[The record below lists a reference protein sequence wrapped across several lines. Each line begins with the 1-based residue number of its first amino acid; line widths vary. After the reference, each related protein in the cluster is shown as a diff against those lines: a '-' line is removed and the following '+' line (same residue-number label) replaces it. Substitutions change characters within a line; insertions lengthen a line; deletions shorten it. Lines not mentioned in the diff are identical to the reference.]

1 MTARAEP
8 ERSPAAAGPGPAGAP
23 GSQPASAPG
32 YRPRRTLPLSVE
44 IIRQLRRRRTLVA
57 FGILTVLP
65 WILVGAFEVSGPAS
79 GNGTPGL
86 VAAAT
91 TGGLNFTAFTF
102 FVSAGFLIVVAV
114 ALFCGDTVATE
125 ASWSSL
131 RYLLAAPVPRSR
143 LLRQKLI
150 VALGFSIVAVTYLT
164 LMALLAGTL
173 AFGWHQLRLPG
184 TGIEVPTGAA
194 LGRIAIVL
202 AYVLVSELVVAALA
216 FLLSV
221 LTDSPLGAVGG
232 AVGLVIVSNI
242 LDAVTALGNWRQ
254 ALPTHWQFAWLD
266 VLQPQVS
273 FAGMIQGSAVSVSY
287 ALILGALAF
296 RRFRT
301 KDIVS

>member
-1 MTARAEP
+1 VTARAEP
-8 ERSPAAAGPGPAGAP
+8 ERAPAAPGPE
-23 GSQPASAPG
+23 PASAPG

-57 FGILTVLP
+57 FGILTALP

-91 TGGLNFTAFTF
+91 IGGLNFTAFTF

-173 AFGWHQLRLPG
+173 AFGWHQLQLPG
-184 TGIEVPTGAA
+184 TGIEIPAGAA

>member
-8 ERSPAAAGPGPAGAP
+8 ERAPAAPGPE
-23 GSQPASAPG
+23 PASAPG

-57 FGILTVLP
+57 FGILTALP

-91 TGGLNFTAFTF
+91 IGGLNFTAFTF

-173 AFGWHQLRLPG
+173 AFGWHQLQLPG
-184 TGIEVPTGAA
+184 TGIEIPAGAA

>member
-1 MTARAEP
+1 VTARAEP
-8 ERSPAAAGPGPAGAP
+8 ERAPAAPGPK
-23 GSQPASAPG
+23 PASAPG

-57 FGILTVLP
+57 FGILTALP

-79 GNGTPGL
+79 GSGTPGL

-91 TGGLNFTAFTF
+91 VGGLNFTAFTF

-131 RYLLAAPVPRSR
+131 RYLLAAPVPRAR

-150 VALGFSIVAVTYLT
+150 VALGFAIVAVTYLT

-173 AFGWHQLRLPG
+173 AFGWHQLQLPG

-266 VLQPQVS
+266 VLQPQVT

-301 KDIVS
+301 KDVVS

>member
-1 MTARAEP
+1 VTARAEP
-8 ERSPAAAGPGPAGAP
+8 DRVPAAPGPE
-23 GSQPASAPG
+23 SASAPG

-91 TGGLNFTAFTF
+91 VGGLNFTAFTF

-173 AFGWHQLRLPG
+173 AFGWHPLQLPG

-266 VLQPQVS
+266 VLQPQVT

>member
-1 MTARAEP
+1 VTAEA
-8 ERSPAAAGPGPAGAP
+8 GPAGTQSAN
-23 GSQPASAPG
+23 APG

-44 IIRQLRRRRTLVA
+44 IIRQLRRRRTLIA

-79 GNGTPGL
+79 RNGAPGL
-86 VAAAT
+86 VASAT
-91 TGGLNFTAFTF
+91 DGGLNFTAFTF

-150 VALGFSIVAVTYLT
+150 VALGYSIVAVTYLT
-164 LMALLAGTL
+164 LMSLLAGTL

-184 TGIEVPTGAA
+184 TGIEVPYGAA
-194 LGRIAIVL
+194 VGRIAIVL
-202 AYVLVSELVVAALA
+202 GYVLVSELVVAALA

-242 LDAVTALGNWRQ
+242 LDAVTALGNWRE

-266 VLQPQVS
+266 VFQPQVS
-273 FAGMIQGSAVSVSY
+273 WAGMIQGAAVSVSY
-287 ALILGALAF
+287 ALVLGALAF
-296 RRFRT
+296 RRFQT

>member
-1 MTARAEP
+1 VTA
-8 ERSPAAAGPGPAGAP
+8 GTGPASTQA
-23 GSQPASAPG
+23 APG
-32 YRPRRTLPLSVE
+32 YRVRRTLPLRVE
-44 IIRQLRRRRTLVA
+44 LIRQLRRRRTLVA
-57 FGILTVLP
+57 FSILTVLP

-79 GNGTPGL
+79 AGGAPGL
-86 VAAAT
+86 VAGAT
-91 TGGLNFTAFTF
+91 DGGLNFTAFTF

-131 RYLLAAPVPRSR
+131 RYLLAAPVPRAR

-150 VALGFSIVAVTYLT
+150 VALAYSAAAVTYLT
-164 LMALLAGTL
+164 LMALLAGTV
-173 AFGWHQLRLPG
+173 AFGWHPLRLPG
-184 TGIEVPTGAA
+184 TGIEIAA
-194 LGRIAIVL
+194 GPAVARLAVVL
-202 AYVLVSELVVAALA
+202 AYILVSELVVAALA

-242 LDAVTALGNWRQ
+242 LDAVTALGNWREM
-254 ALPTHWQFAWLD
+254 LPTHWQFAWLD
-266 VLQPQVS
+266 VFQPQLTW
-273 FAGMIQGSAVSVSY
+273 ADMIQGSAVSVSY

-301 KDIVS
+301 KDITS

>member
-1 MTARAEP
+1 VTAE
-8 ERSPAAAGPGPAGAP
+8 AGP
-23 GSQPASAPG
+23 ASTESANAPG

-44 IIRQLRRRRTLVA
+44 IVRQLRRRRTLIA

-79 GNGTPGL
+79 RNGAPGL
-86 VAAAT
+86 VASAT
-91 TGGLNFTAFTF
+91 DGGLNFTAFTF

-150 VALGFSIVAVTYLT
+150 VALGYSIVAVTYLT
-164 LMALLAGTL
+164 LMSLLAGTL

-184 TGIEVPTGAA
+184 TGIEVPYGAA

-202 AYVLVSELVVAALA
+202 GYVLVSELVVAALA

-266 VLQPQVS
+266 VFQPQVS
-273 FAGMIQGSAVSVSY
+273 WAGMIQGAAVSVSY
-287 ALILGALAF
+287 ALVLGALAF
-296 RRFRT
+296 RRFQT